1 MGSASVTALEN
12 SGWSARNGN
21 KISYCF
27 NQRIEHSRGPL
38 PICFRPK
45 ASRYF
50 FLRAQWSLTPLLPGM
65 RVPGWDC
72 PQLRGKNPFASLAK
86 AGVRPWRTAQRVEK
100 PSLVWSYNGPHQSA
114 AGKITMYLWST
125 THSSYHQ
132 SPLSGSCLIP
142 GFNHLGFSPAP
153 FSHPLRKQEG
163 VCLLDITEE
172 VNDSI
177 IMIIKP
183 NLPK

>member
-1 MGSASVTALEN
+1 MAIRSATALI
-12 SGWSARNGN
+12 NGLN
-21 KISYCF
+21 TVGGLFQFALDQK
-27 NQRIEHSRGPL
+27 L
-38 PICFRPK
+38 PEI
-45 ASRYF
+45 F

-86 AGVRPWRTAQRVEK
+86 AGVRPWRTAQGVKK
-100 PSLVWSYNGPHQSA
+100 PSLVWPYNGPHQSA
-114 AGKITMYLWST
+114 AGKKITMYLWST

-163 VCLLDITEE
+163 VCLLDIMEE
-172 VNDSI
+172 INDSI